1 MRAWK
6 ISGNMIISPK
16 SKRTMATALADES
29 RSYEDIKSE
38 YFSAAFGIH
47 GSEVYDILSDVS
59 SWKIYD
65 YMRGNIETNSLEMR
79 DAAGAIKLKIKAY
92 SERVAEMERENNA
105 PVIMRHL
112 ALVDKLFGILSLVT
126 DIIEEKT
133 GNNDESKIDLILRQ
147 LQIDIFEFEPF
158 CDQRFNGGY
167 FYTHIEEMAHR
178 Q

>member
-6 ISGNMIISPK
+6 ISGNMIIPPK

-65 YMRGNIETNSLEMR
+65 YMRGNIETNSPEMR

-147 LQIDIFEFEPF
+147 LQIDIFVFEPF
-158 CDQRFNGGY
+158 CDQQFNGGY